1 MRKFLVTAL
10 MLALTSPA
18 LAHATV
24 RTDSGA
30 SSSAPGAYETYR
42 LQVPVEKD
50 QATVQIRMVI
60 PKGLSVGN
68 FMSVPGWTRSVEQ
81 DSSGAVTAVT
91 WKGKLE
97 PMEFARFLFSAKNPA
112 EQGVLSFVVEQTY
125 ADGTVVAWK
134 DAAGPTPASV
144 VKIVEPPKSQ

>member
-1 MRKFLVTAL
+1 MRKFLVAAL
-10 MLALTSPA
+10 MLALALPA
-18 LAHATV
+18 LAHAVV
-24 RTDSGA
+24 RTDSGT
-30 SSSAPGAYETYR
+30 SSSAPSAYETYR

-50 QATVQIRMVI
+50 IATVQVKLFI

-68 FMSVPGWTRSVEQ
+68 FMPLPGWTRSVEK
-81 DSSGAVTAVT
+81 DSSGTVTTVT

-112 EQGVLSFVVEQTY
+112 SEGDLSFVVEQTY

-144 VKIVEPPKSQ
+144 VKIMESPRR